1 MHFVSDCQEPEHV
14 RHCVLMVQAELKKGS
29 EYLLNTLLLRYSF
42 ALNLIQCKQ
51 ANMHDQI
58 RFPYLHSS
66 DEHSEMLR
74 FQIWYKIQLRLELC

>member
-42 ALNLIQCKQ
+42 ALNLILCKQ

-58 RFPYLHSS
+58 RFILQMNTVKCS
-66 DEHSEMLR
+66 D
-74 FQIWYKIQLRLELC
+74 FKFGIKYN